1 MSCYQI
7 IECQQGSPEWH
18 RARVGVITASMFAE
32 CRKVVGGLTA
42 QQKIYCDAIL
52 AGKSGA
58 EALALAEYKKD
69 PTADVVRRFLAGE
82 RVGDYTNEAKKYAFR
97 LAIERISGELLSED
111 KFETWEM
118 RRGRELEPEARLA
131 HEQAKG
137 ILVEQVGFV
146 KTDDGLFGASADG
159 FIEEDRG
166 AEYKAFVSPDSLMP
180 ILLNGDIS
188 DCTDQIQGGMWITGR
203 KAWDFVLYCPALKKV
218 DKDLTVFNVARDD
231 NYIEKLEKDLLEFNR
246 LVESYKI
253 KLEAK
258 S

>member
-18 RARVGVITASMFAE
+18 QARVGVITASMFAD
-32 CRKVVGGLTA
+32 CRHKL
-42 QQKIYCDAIL
+42 
-52 AGKSGA
+52 KSG
-58 EALALAEYKKD
+58 
-69 PTADVVRRFLAGE
+69 
-82 RVGDYTNEAKKYAFR
+82 DYSAAAKKYAFR

-131 HEQAKG
+131 HEHAKS

-146 KTDDGLFGASADG
+146 KTEDGLFGASADG
-159 FIEEDRG
+159 FINEDRG

-180 ILLNGDIS
+180 ILLDRDIS
-188 DCTDQIQGGMWITGR
+188 DCMDQIQGGMWITGR

-218 DKDLTVFNVARDD
+218 GKHLTIFEVARDD
-231 NYIEKLEKDLLEFNR
+231 DYIEQMEKDLWDFNR
-246 LVESYKI
+246 LVESYKL